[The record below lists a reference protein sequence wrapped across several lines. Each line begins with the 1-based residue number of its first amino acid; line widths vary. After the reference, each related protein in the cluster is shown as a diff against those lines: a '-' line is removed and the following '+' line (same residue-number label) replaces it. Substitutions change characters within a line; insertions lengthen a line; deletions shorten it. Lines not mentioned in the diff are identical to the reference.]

1 MIKIYA
7 MKNNIHRKIYI
18 KKIEPFIGKN
28 LIKVIIGQRRVGKS
42 YFLLQLQEVI
52 KLQSPDIPVVYI
64 NKEDLYF
71 SEIKDYEDLV
81 KYVEDK
87 RSNQG
92 MHTLFIDEIQDIVQF
107 EKALRHLQSSG
118 IWDIYITGS
127 NAHILSGELATYL
140 SGRYIEINLY
150 SLSYSEFLV
159 FHGLSESIDSFNKFI
174 RYGGLPYLINLELT
188 DEIVFDYLNNIFY
201 SILYRDIISRFNIR
215 NTSFIE
221 RLCLYIAD
229 NIGQLV
235 SAKRIS
241 EYLKSQH
248 VTFSHNIVLDY
259 LQYLQNAFLVFG
271 IRRNDLKGKKILE
284 TGEKMYF
291 QDMGLRNSLLGFRQD
306 DISQLL
312 ENVVFQHLLINNF
325 KITIGK
331 IDDKEIDFVCEKNNS
346 KLYIQVTLSLSDKN
360 VRSREINNLLL
371 LKDNF
376 RKLIVTTDEIV
387 PDQIDGIEIYN
398 IRKFLTDFPN

>member
-1 MIKIYA
+1 
-7 MKNNIHRKIYI
+7 MKNNIHRKIYL

-42 YFLLQLQEVI
+42 YFLLQLHEVI
-52 KLQSPDIPVVYI
+52 KLQNPNIPVVYI
-64 NKEDLYF
+64 NKEDLNF
-71 SEIKDYEDLV
+71 SEIKDYNDLV
-81 KYVEDK
+81 HYVEDK

-92 MHTLFIDEIQDIVQF
+92 LHALFIDEIQDIVEF

-118 IWDIYITGS
+118 LWDIYITGS

-140 SGRYIEINLY
+140 SGRYMEINLY
-150 SLSYSEFLV
+150 SLSYSEFLE
-159 FHGLSESIDSFNKFI
+159 FHGLLESIDSFNKFI
-174 RYGGLPYLINLELT
+174 RYGGLPYLRNLELT

-291 QDMGLRNSLLGFRQD
+291 QDLGLRNSLLGFRQN

-331 IDDKEIDFVCEKNNS
+331 IDDKEIDFVCEKNNT
-346 KLYIQVTLSLSDKN
+346 KLYIQVTLSLSDKD
-360 VRSREINNLLL
+360 VRLREINNLLL

-376 RKLIVTTDEIV
+376 RKLIVTTDEMV

-398 IRKFLTDFPN
+398 IRKFLKDFPH